1 MRQTEILNGIAT
13 DLRIQIV
20 DAIYRA
26 KSGHPGGSL
35 SVVEILTALYF
46 DVMKH
51 NPNDPHDGGRDR
63 FVLSK
68 GHAAPALYAALAHAG
83 YFPADEMGTLRRL
96 DAMLQGHPDMKGTP
110 GVDFSTGAL
119 GIGISAACGMATAAR
134 IYGDDYRVYTV
145 VGDGE
150 LQSGLVWEAAMFAAH
165 NKLDNLMVIVDNNG
179 LQIDGRVEDVMNP
192 NPIADKFRA
201 FGWEVGQADG
211 HDFNALF
218 SAFDTAKETKGK
230 PFALVAKTV
239 KGKGVSFMEN
249 NAAWHGA
256 APSEEQHKLAISE
269 LRGEVVAS

>member
-119 GIGISAACGMATAAR
+119 GIGISAACGMAIAAR